1 MATPVRLTAWSALL
15 LALFL
20 VLAGCQWGGK
30 ETGPRPT
37 PTLGPGGPGFPCG
50 PALKGSSGFEDA
62 FIQWTADGKHIVF
75 GGYGALN
82 VADAGGTQLATVVSV
97 NRPERRPY
105 RALPYGSYA
114 DVSPDGS
121 RIVYSTCQYETE
133 SLPEPLYDY
142 YDRAEKYNYEIAT
155 IGIDGSSPKRLT
167 ENEYFE
173 HYPVWSPD
181 GARIAYIAR
190 GDRSNPELRGR
201 AQLRTMAADGSDVS
215 GLTALPTVPTLDP
228 PAWSPDGRWLAF
240 LAYEEGLNPSDG
252 KALYTVRADGSELSK
267 VGVTTELPAWS
278 PDSRRLAFTEG
289 RGARASYTRWSPT
302 AAGWRS
308 YCGAWGGRWRGLPTA
323 RRSWCHMWIT
333 RSYRNARGRVLL
345 CPAAYTRCVRT
356 AAVCDGK
363 RPTCSPP

>member
-1 MATPVRLTAWSALL
+1 MTP
-15 LALFL
+15 
-20 VLAGCQWGGK
+20 
-30 ETGPRPT
+30 
-37 PTLGPGGPGFPCG
+37 
-50 PALKGSSGFEDA
+50 
-62 FIQWTADGKHIVF
+62 DGKHIVF

-97 NRPERRPY
+97 NRPETPHQ
-105 RALPYGSYA
+105 APTYGSYA

-133 SLPEPLYDY
+133 SLREALYDY

-167 ENEYFE
+167 ENEHFD

-181 GARIAYIAR
+181 GARIAYVAW

-215 GLTALPTVPTLDP
+215 VLTALPTGLTLDP

-240 LAYEEGLNPSDG
+240 LAYEEGLNPSLG

-267 VGVTTELPAWS
+267 VGETTELPAWS
-278 PDSRRLAFTEG
+278 PDGRRLAFTEG
-289 RGARASYTRWSPT
+289 RGSEGVVYTVEPDGGGLAELLRGMGGPV
-302 AAGWRS
+302 
-308 YCGAWGGRWRGLPTA
+308 AWPPRRLGGPGVTCGLPGVIGTPAGGFSSA
-323 RRSWCHMWIT
+323 RRHIRGACGRRRCATASALSVLHPE
-333 RSYRNARGRVLL
+333 RLVAGRVESRLL
-345 CPAAYTRCVRT
+345 LPRWPGRHDGSGRDRPPGRGCLVQQPLSGGLEPGPARQ
-356 AAVCDGK
+356 VCG
-363 RPTCSPP
+363 C